1 MKFEIWLLMLNIDVN
16 KKIDLLKKYQ
26 KEEIIF
32 DNFNN
37 IIGENNINFKN
48 ISEYD
53 KNAELKKAEEILM
66 WVKKNNIGFV
76 TYKDKE
82 YPESLKN
89 IDYAPYGLF
98 YKGDISILQGR
109 AVSIV
114 GSRNCSEYGIQV
126 TKLLTKELNSYN
138 ITIISGGARGIDS
151 VAHKTTVLNNGKTV
165 VVLGCGIDI
174 VYPSENKL
182 LFKSVEDTGLIISE
196 FLPGTKPFGY
206 NFPRRN
212 RIISALSEIVIVVEA
227 TNKSGSLITANY
239 ALDQG
244 KDVMAV
250 PGSIFYKGSTGCNK
264 LIYDGATIFC
274 DMQSLHT
281 LLRLDCKEDNRII
294 SPLKQRILSIVSAE
308 PTHIDEIVDKSF
320 IDRELLFNVLFEMQN
335 RNEIIS
341 LPGNYYAKIM

>member
-16 KKIDLLKKYQ
+16 KKLDLLKKYQ
-26 KEEIIF
+26 EEEIIF
-32 DNFNN
+32 NDFNK
-37 IIGENNINFKN
+37 IIEENHINFKN

-53 KNAELKKAEEILM
+53 KTIELKKAEKISL
-66 WVKKNNIGFV
+66 WIKNNNVGFITV
-76 TYKDKE
+76 KDKE

-89 IDYAPYGLF
+89 IEYAPYGLF
-98 YKGDISILQGR
+98 YKGDISLLQGR
-109 AVSIV
+109 VVSIV
-114 GSRNCSEYGIQV
+114 GSRNCSEYGIEV

-151 VAHKTTVLNNGKTV
+151 VAHRTTVLNKGKTI

-182 LFKSVEDTGLIISE
+182 LFQSIEDTGLIISE

-212 RIISALSEIVIVVEA
+212 RIISALSELIIVVEA

-239 ALDQG
+239 ALEQG

-250 PGSIFYKGSTGCNK
+250 PGSIFYKGSSGCNK
-264 LIYDGATIFC
+264 LIYDGAEIFC
-274 DMQSLHT
+274 DMDSLHT
-281 LLRLDCKEDNRII
+281 LLRLECKEDNRII
-294 SPLKQRILSIVSAE
+294 SPLKQKILSIVSEE
-308 PTHIDEIVDKSF
+308 PTHIDEIVDRSF